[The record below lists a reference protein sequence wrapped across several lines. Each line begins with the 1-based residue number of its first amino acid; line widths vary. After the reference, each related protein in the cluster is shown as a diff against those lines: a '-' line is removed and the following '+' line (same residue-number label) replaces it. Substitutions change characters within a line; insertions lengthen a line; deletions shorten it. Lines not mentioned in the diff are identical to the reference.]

1 MTNIVVLNEVEK
13 FGGSDCRMK
22 ETRELVLLSLLV
34 ALAVVLRGLEGLIPS
49 PLPWVRI
56 GLANIMTL
64 LAILL
69 FGLKAGLA
77 LTILRVLIA
86 SLLFGTFLAPTFLIS
101 LAAGISSTLVMGAV
115 FLAFGRVFSPIGLS
129 VLGGFIHNLTQLCT
143 AYLLIVKHLEIF
155 YLFPIL
161 SVIGILSGF
170 LMAGW
175 SHCFMN
181 ACTTKWRIFCHFDRT
196 FRCNA
201 LQK

>member
-1 MTNIVVLNEVEK
+1 
-13 FGGSDCRMK
+13 MK
-22 ETRELVLLSLLV
+22 ETRELVLLALLV

-69 FGLKAGLA
+69 FGLKAGML

-86 SLLFGTFLAPTFLIS
+86 SLLFGTFLSPTFLMS
-101 LAAGISSTLVMGAV
+101 LIAGICSTLVMGALYLM
-115 FLAFGRVFSPIGLS
+115 FRPVFSPIGIS
-129 VLGGFIHNLTQLCT
+129 VLGGFVHNLAQLLT
-143 AYLLIVKHLEIF
+143 AYILIVKHLEIF

-170 LMAGW
+170 FNGW
-175 SHCFMN
+175 VVAFLYERLHEQMGYLLPSQ
-181 ACTTKWRIFCHFDRT
+181 
-196 FRCNA
+196 
-201 LQK
+201 QKAPV